1 MNKKAGVRGELLV
14 AEKLISKG
22 WAVSLPI
29 GDSDP
34 FDIIANKDDKVRRI
48 QVKTTMNQHT
58 YPSNRKHYQFQL
70 AKGKA
75 PKKTPYLEGQVDF
88 FICCALDS
96 LRFWVI
102 QFTEVRT
109 ITAKIYSGEKT
120 RYFKFEGAWH
130 LLDY

>member
-1 MNKKAGVRGELLV
+1 MKKAGVRGELLV

-29 GDSDP
+29 GDCDP
-34 FDIIANKDDKVRRI
+34 FDIVANKDDKVRRI
-48 QVKTTMNQHT
+48 QVKTTLSQHT
-58 YPSNRKHYQFQL
+58 YRACSAHYQFQL
-70 AKGKA
+70 AKGKSS
-75 PKKTPYLEGQVDF
+75 KTPYLSGQVDF

-102 QFTEVRT
+102 PFSEVRT
-109 ITAKIYSGEKT
+109 ITAKIYNGDKG
-120 RYFKFEGAWH
+120 RFNKFEGAWR

>member
-1 MNKKAGVRGELLV
+1 MKKAGVRGELLV

-22 WAVSLPI
+22 WAVSFPI

-34 FDIIANKDDKVRRI
+34 FDIITNRDDKVRRI
-48 QVKTTMNQHT
+48 QVKTTLSQHT
-58 YPSNRKHYQFQL
+58 YPSSRTHYQFQL
-70 AKGKA
+70 AKGKSS
-75 PKKTPYLEGQVDF
+75 KTPYLEGQVDF

-102 QFTEVRT
+102 PFTEVRT
-109 ITAKIYSGEKT
+109 ITAKIYSGNKG
-120 RYFKFEGAWH
+120 RFCKFEGAWH